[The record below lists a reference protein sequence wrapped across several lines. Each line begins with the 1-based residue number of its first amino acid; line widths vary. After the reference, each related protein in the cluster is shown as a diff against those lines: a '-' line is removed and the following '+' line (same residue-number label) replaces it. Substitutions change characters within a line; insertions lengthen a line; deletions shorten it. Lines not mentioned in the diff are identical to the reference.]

1 MYINNALSKKI
12 KIRISNITTR
22 VIYLIIFNELL
33 YKNKFVIEKH
43 MKIIIKTRIHIKFI
57 E

>member
-1 MYINNALSKKI
+1 M
-12 KIRISNITTR
+12 ISNITTR
-22 VIYLIIFNELL
+22 VIYLIMFNEFL